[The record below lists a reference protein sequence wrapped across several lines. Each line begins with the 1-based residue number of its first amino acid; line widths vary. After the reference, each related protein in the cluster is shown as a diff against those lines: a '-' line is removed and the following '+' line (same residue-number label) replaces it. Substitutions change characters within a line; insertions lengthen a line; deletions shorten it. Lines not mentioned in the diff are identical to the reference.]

1 MADFG
6 DFIAGFT
13 GQLLTDRTKDADA
26 KRENEEWE
34 RRQRLLNDLDVDVTK
49 RKHGLERKDGR
60 VFQDASGKWM
70 VEILDGGGN
79 VTGTRAASAA
89 ERAKEEATVLDT
101 DIKRD
106 EFEYL
111 PRARALDERY
121 KESLIGESA
130 ERVRNMREN
139 RALAGSANT
148 VNPEGLIETWLNS
161 AEGKMAV
168 KAYTGTMG
176 RVADTGKV
184 RGGAMDG
191 FGDSSEEEQN
201 YAAYQQLKQDIINAV
216 KAMPPDQRPKT
227 ESEFRALITRLANQ
241 SRTSLDRY
249 SR

>member
-13 GQLLTDRTKDADA
+13 GQLLADRTKEADA
-26 KRENEEWE
+26 TRESAEWE
-34 RRQRLLNDLDVDVTK
+34 KRQRLLADLDIDTTK
-49 RKHGLERKDGR
+49 RKQGLERKDGR

-70 VEILDGGGN
+70 VEVLDGGGN
-79 VTGTRAASAA
+79 VTGTREASAA
-89 ERAKEEATVLDT
+89 ERAKEESTVLDT
-101 DIKRD
+101 DMKRD
-106 EFEYL
+106 ELAYR
-111 PRARALDERY
+111 PRERALDERY
-121 KESLIGESA
+121 KNALIGESA
-130 ERVRNMREN
+130 ARSQSMRDN
-139 RALAGSANT
+139 SAASANANT

-176 RVADTGKV
+176 RVSDTGKV
-184 RGGAMDG
+184 RGGSMDG
-191 FGDSSEEEQN
+191 YGDLSEEEQS
-201 YAAYQQLKQDIINAV
+201 YTAYQQLKQDIINQV

-241 SRTSLDRY
+241 SKSSLDRY

>member
-13 GQLLTDRTKDADA
+13 GQLLADRTKDADA

-60 VFQDASGKWM
+60 VFQDAEGKWM
-70 VEILDGGGN
+70 VEVLDGGGN

-101 DIKRD
+101 DMKRD
-106 EFEYL
+106 EFEYR
-111 PRARALDERY
+111 PKERSLDERY
-121 KESLIGESA
+121 KNALIGESA
-130 ERVRNMREN
+130 ERSRSMREN
-139 RALAGSANT
+139 RAADANANT

-161 AEGKMAV
+161 AEGKLAV

-184 RGGAMDG
+184 KGGSMEG
-191 FGDSSEEEQN
+191 YLDSSEEEQG
-201 YAAYQQLKQDIINAV
+201 YTAYQQLKQDIISAV
-216 KAMPPDQRPKT
+216 KAMPPEQRPKT

-241 SRTSLDRY
+241 SRSSLDRY